1 MHVVTDPMHFE
12 VRYSHLGPP
21 STGQTSQTH
30 THLENAII
38 SFGMKNKEEIL
49 VNKLA

>member
-1 MHVVTDPMHFE
+1 MHVVTDPMYFE

-21 STGQTSQTH
+21 STGQMSQIH
-30 THLENAII
+30 THLENSIT

-49 VNKLA
+49 VNKLT